1 MSLNNRVTC
10 LETPSLGEKLGF
22 EKFKAINREFKLQ
35 SMEIFIFP
43 FLLKISVVFIHL
55 PSKLFSNKIMTKM
68 KELENF
74 LSFFFVSFFF
84 VIHFHVINFNI
95 IQ

>member
-35 SMEIFIFP
+35 SMETFIFP
-43 FLLKISVVFIHL
+43 
-55 PSKLFSNKIMTKM
+55 LFA
-68 KELENF
+68 EN
-74 LSFFFVSFFF
+74 LSCFHSSPFKTFFK
-84 VIHFHVINFNI
+84 
-95 IQ
+95 